1 MMQTTPTP
9 RLSVSPSELS
19 RLPDGADRRDH
30 DCFYTSVRGTS
41 RLDLRGVRR
50 ESFTE
55 YHLTATVVGGGQQSS
70 GGCHAD
76 NLLIRVAAELA
87 MRRIQPI
94 QEKFYG
100 RREVCADVLRHR
112 EQAYRRQS
120 LDPAVPV
127 TWVEGLPLE
136 GSDFVG
142 VQIWGIVPHDDQ
154 CGVQTVDNPVTG
166 PGRLWTGRGF
176 EMLHLP
182 AVRGVRADGTLP
194 AGAAVQ
200 ADQMFTNVGEGL
212 AAHGM
217 AYTDVARTWIYSSR
231 LLDWYGDLNRVRNA
245 HYKPAGLGVPGG
257 PAFPASTGIQ
267 GRMGEEECMV
277 DVLALRRG
285 PAATVVAQPIRCS
298 PRQDQSFNYGSAFSR
313 GMVFDIEG
321 RKTVHISGTASINTA
336 GASTNLGN
344 AEYQSLE
351 TLLCIAAIL
360 EEQGGSLHNITS
372 ATVFCKDVAAWE
384 AWQRVS
390 RLLQV
395 PDFPKVYVLA
405 DVCRDDLL
413 VEMESVSL
421 I

>member
-1 MMQTTPTP
+1 MPTTPTP
-9 RLSVSPSELS
+9 RLSFSQKESVPLQH
-19 RLPDGADRRDH
+19 RNGLQDH
-30 DCFYTSVRGTS
+30 DGHFSSIRGRC
-41 RLDLRGVRR
+41 RLDVRGVRR
-50 ESFTE
+50 ETFTE
-55 YHLTATVVGGGQQSS
+55 YHVTATIVSGASLPA
-70 GGCHAD
+70 GGCTAD
-76 NLLIRVAAELA
+76 DLLIRVAAELA
-87 MRRIQPI
+87 VRRIQPI

-100 RREVCADVLRHR
+100 RRDVRDDVLRHR

-120 LDPAVPV
+120 LDPDVPV
-127 TWVEGLPLE
+127 TWVEGLPLD
-136 GSDFVG
+136 GSGFVG
-142 VQIWGIVPHDDQ
+142 VQIWGVAQHDNQ
-154 CGVQTVDNPVTG
+154 SCVRTVVNPVTG
-166 PGRLWTGRGF
+166 SGRLWAGRGF

-182 AVRGVRADGTLP
+182 AVRGMRSDGTLP
-194 AGAAVQ
+194 AGPAEQ
-200 ADQMFTNVGEGL
+200 ADQMFTNVGKAL

-217 AYTDVARTWIYSSR
+217 AYTDVARTWIYSSC

-245 HYKPAGLGVPGG
+245 HYKPAGLGIAGG

-267 GRMGEEECMV
+267 GRMDGEECMV

-285 PAATVVAQPIRCS
+285 AAATVVAQPIRCS

-321 RKTVHISGTASINTA
+321 KKTVHISGTASINTA
-336 GASTNLGN
+336 GESTNLGN

-360 EEQGGSLHNITS
+360 EEQGGSLRNITS

-384 AWQRVS
+384 AWQRVT

-395 PDFPKVYVLA
+395 PDFPKVCVLA

-413 VEMESVSL
+413 VEMESVSV